1 MSRVQSIASVV
12 SRLLPALVIV
22 ACSSAWA
29 ATFENVQAA
38 YNEESNSSWNSLHL
52 LIIHFPIALLLLSPL
67 FILISTVPAPPRNR
81 PYMIAAIVILLL
93 GNGGLF
99 LAGLTGHAA
108 AEGAERGGAVN
119 AVLESHQDLASETQI
134 VFAGLS
140 VILLGMYLIPKAL
153 HCEENRLFA
162 TFLPLAFLALYAAG
176 ILFLVDTA
184 HAGVRLVHEFE
195 VHAPAP
201 AASDSSSRL
210 RIPEN
215 STGTAENHSIGAY
228 SQRNEVGAYHFP
240 KVLDIHTR

>member
-1 MSRVQSIASVV
+1 MFRVQSIASVV

-22 ACSSAWA
+22 TCGSAWA
-29 ATFENVQAA
+29 ATLENVRAA
-38 YNEESNSSWNSLHL
+38 YNEESTPSWNYLHL

-67 FILISTVPAPPRNR
+67 FILISTVPVPPRNK

-93 GNGGLF
+93 GTSGLF

-108 AEGAERGGAVN
+108 AEGAEHGRAVN
-119 AVLESHQDLASETQI
+119 TVLQAHQGLASETQI

-140 VILLGMYLIPKAL
+140 VILLGIYVIPKAL

-176 ILFLVDTA
+176 ILFLANTA
-184 HAGVRLVHEFE
+184 HAGVQLVHEFD

-201 AASDSSSRL
+201 ASSHGSNHL
-210 RIPEN
+210 RVPGD
-215 STGTAENHSIGAY
+215 STGTAANHSIGAY
-228 SQRNEVGAYHFP
+228 SQRIEVGAYHFP
-240 KVLDIHTR
+240 KVLDIHTT